1 MEKMLNKT
9 QLIGRLTRDPDIRK
23 TQNGDSVAN
32 IGIATSEKWK
42 DKTTGEQ
49 KEKTEF
55 HNVVIF
61 GRLADIAGQFLN
73 KGSLVYI
80 EGKLQTRKWQDQSG
94 NDRYST
100 EVVLQ
105 GYDSKMQM
113 LGGGNSNGAS
123 EYKAPEQSQDD
134 FEDSDIPF

>member
-1 MEKMLNKT
+1 MLNKT

-32 IGIATSEKWK
+32 MSIATSEKWK
-42 DKTTGEQ
+42 DKNTGEQ

-61 GRLADIAGQFLN
+61 GRLADIAGQYLN

-80 EGKLQTRKWQDQSG
+80 EGKLQTRKWQDKDG

-105 GYDSKMQM
+105 GYDAKMKM
-113 LGGGNSNGAS
+113 LGGNNGNSSGTS
-123 EYKAPEQSQDD
+123 DYSAPEQSQDD
-134 FEDSDIPF
+134 FEDEIPF